1 MTIQQI
7 KAEYQPVL
15 DSLASDKKELLA
27 QRLEL
32 MQAQSI
38 LLKNGLDDFGVYCK
52 IREIEEKVNAIID
65 DEVLIN
71 KEINRQ
77 INYLQKLVKTQK
89 EEQALNA
96 GIDAYHESIRDGSFV
111 AVCPFSAKYLKKAW
125 KKGYDFQE
133 SLHGALG
140 GIQYAA

>member
-7 KAEYQPVL
+7 KADYQPVL
-15 DSLASDKKELLA
+15 DSLATDKQALLA

-32 MQAQSI
+32 IQAQNI
-38 LLKNGLDDFGVYCK
+38 LLKNGLDDHQVYYK

-65 DEVLIN
+65 NEVLIN

-77 INYLQKLVKTQK
+77 VNYLQKLAKTQK

-96 GIDAYHESIRDGSFV
+96 GIDAYHESIQDGSFV

-125 KKGYDFQE
+125 KKGYDFQQ

>member
-1 MTIQQI
+1 MTAQQI
-7 KAEYQPVL
+7 KADYQPIL
-15 DSLASDKKELLA
+15 DSLAADKQALLS

-32 MQAQSI
+32 MQAQRI
-38 LLKNGLDDFGVYCK
+38 LWKNKIDDHGVYCK

-71 KEINRQ
+71 KEISRQ

-96 GIDAYHESIRDGSFV
+96 GIDAYHESIQDGSFV
-111 AVCPFSAKYLKKAW
+111 AICPFSAKYLKKAW
-125 KKGYDFQE
+125 KKGYDFQQ